1 MRTSSTARD
10 AALKSG
16 NPAVVGPKSLRSE
29 ILRPRLSRGFALKQT
44 LYKLNCYDGGIIAQD
59 STKFAREIFIE
70 VKYFLD
76 PSGEDDNS
84 AGYLSKI

>member
-16 NPAVVGPKSLRSE
+16 NPAVVGPKPLRSV

-44 LYKLNCYDGGIIAQD
+44 LYTLNCYDAGIIAEGP
-59 STKFAREIFIE
+59 TRFA
-70 VKYFLD
+70 
-76 PSGEDDNS
+76 
-84 AGYLSKI
+84 SKIFAPGQIFFGRHTGNDNRTRYLAEI

>member
-44 LYKLNCYDGGIIAQD
+44 LYKLNYYDDGIIAHD
-59 STKFAREIFIE
+59 VAR
-70 VKYFLD
+70 L
-76 PSGEDDNS
+76 
-84 AGYLSKI
+84 ASKILARGNYFFACFLWKANMPLY